1 MSQSEPPD
9 LPALGFARELSEEER
24 RQLST
29 YGEFIAAEDGQAII
43 VEGLPQDSLSMVVS
57 GTVHVQTEAGGRHVL
72 LSSLRAGDVIGEVNI
87 FDPAEASATVV
98 ANGFAVLWSISRA
111 KLDAF
116 MHHHPAASSK
126 VLLSIA
132 TTLSR
137 KLRRTNEKAA
147 LQQQLAQP

>member
-1 MSQSEPPD
+1 MSQTEPPD
-9 LPALGFARELSEEER
+9 LPALGFARDLSDDER
-24 RQLST
+24 RQLSA
-29 YGEFIAAEDGQAII
+29 YGDFTAAEDGQAII
-43 VEGLPQDSLSMVVS
+43 VEGRPQDSLSMVVS

-87 FDPAEASATVV
+87 FDPSEASATVV
-98 ANGFAVLWSISRA
+98 ASGFAVLWSISRS

-116 MHHHPAASSK
+116 MHYHPAASSK

-132 TTLSR
+132 TTLSK

-147 LQQQLAQP
+147 VQQQLAQP

>member
-1 MSQSEPPD
+1 MSQTEPPD
-9 LPALGFARELSEEER
+9 LPALGFARDLNDDER
-24 RQLST
+24 RQLSA
-29 YGEFIAAEDGQAII
+29 YGDFTAAEDGQAII
-43 VEGLPQDSLSMVVS
+43 VEGRPQDSLSMVVS

-98 ANGFAVLWSISRA
+98 ASGFAVLWSISRS

-126 VLLSIA
+126 VLLTIA
-132 TTLSR
+132 TTLSK

-147 LQQQLAQP
+147 VQQQLSQP